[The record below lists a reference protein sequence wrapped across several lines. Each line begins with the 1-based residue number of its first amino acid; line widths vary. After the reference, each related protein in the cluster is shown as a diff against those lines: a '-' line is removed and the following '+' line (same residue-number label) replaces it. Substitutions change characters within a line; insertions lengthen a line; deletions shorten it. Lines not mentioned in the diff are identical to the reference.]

1 MEYKETPWTST
12 DTEKALS
19 DAYVRELENVKM
31 LAKAADQMAHA
42 INVLNDE
49 PHRPKHWWQAFDAL
63 RNYERVRKQVMP
75 NA

>member
-1 MEYKETPWTST
+1 MEHTNKPWTST

-31 LAKAADQMAHA
+31 VVKAADQMAHA